1 MKPVDFEY
9 AAPRTV
15 DEALALLA
23 RWRGTATILAGGQ
36 SLIPLLVDRS
46 VRPRCLIDI
55 SRVAE
60 LDFITEDEGG
70 LRIGAA
76 VRQADCEASPLVRR
90 VCPLLVAAI
99 GWIASA
105 PVRNLGTVVGSLA
118 QRNAIS
124 QIPTVAV
131 ALGARLRIAA
141 ADGTERVVAA
151 EAFVDARSPATLRPD
166 ELVVECWF
174 PALPSGTAWGFYE
187 VQRRAAHYALVGAAV
202 TYARGPSGEAT
213 AVRVAASGLAARP
226 VRLAAVEAAVAG
238 HAPTPALFSAA
249 AQRAID
255 DPVVDPLD
263 DLHATAAYR
272 RAVAPAIVERAFLA
286 AAS

>member
-15 DEALALLA
+15 DETLALLA
-23 RWRGTATILAGGQ
+23 RWGGQASILAGGQ
-36 SLIPLLVDRS
+36 SLVPLLVARA
-46 VRPRCLIDI
+46 VRPRCVIDI

-60 LDFITEDEGG
+60 LDAIDEVDGG
-70 LRIGAA
+70 VRIGAA
-76 VRQADCEASPLVRR
+76 VRQATCESSPLVQR

-99 GWIASA
+99 GWVASP
-105 PVRNLGTVVGSLA
+105 PVRNLGTVVGSIA

-131 ALGARLRIAA
+131 ALGARVRIAA
-141 ADGTERVVAA
+141 ADGSRRTVPA
-151 EAFVDARSPATLRPD
+151 ESFVDANSPATLRSD
-166 ELVVECWF
+166 ELVLDCWF
-174 PALPSGTAWGFYE
+174 PGLPAGTAWGFYE

-202 TYARGPSGEAT
+202 TYARGPSGNAT

-226 VRLAAVEAAVAG
+226 IRLTGVEAAVDG
-238 HAPTPALFSAA
+238 RAPTPLLFSAA
-249 AQRAID
+249 AQRASD
-255 DPVVDPLD
+255 DPVLDPID
-263 DLHATAAYR
+263 DVHATAAYR
-272 RAVAPAIVERAFLA
+272 RAVAPTIVERAFLA

>member
-9 AAPRTV
+9 TAPRSV

-23 RWRGTATILAGGQ
+23 RWGSDATILAGGQ
-36 SLIPLLVDRS
+36 SLIPLLAART
-46 VRPRCLIDI
+46 VRPRCVIDI
-55 SRVAE
+55 NRIAE
-60 LDFITEDEGG
+60 LDVIGEDAGG

-99 GWIASA
+99 GWIASL
-105 PVRNLGTVVGSLA
+105 PVRNRGTVVGNLA

-124 QIPTVAV
+124 QISTVAV

-141 ADGTERVVAA
+141 ANGSERTVAA
-151 EAFVDARSPATLRPD
+151 ESFVDANSPATLGPA
-166 ELVVECWF
+166 ELVLDCWF
-174 PALPSGTAWGFYE
+174 PGLAPGTAWGFYE
-187 VQRRAAHYALVGAAV
+187 VQRRAAHYALVSAAV
-202 TYARGPSGEAT
+202 TYARGPSGNVT

-226 VRLAAVEAAVAG
+226 LRLAGVEAAIDGRA
-238 HAPTPALFSAA
+238 ATPALFCAA
-249 AQRAID
+249 AQRAFD
-255 DPVVDPLD
+255 DPVVEPID
-263 DLHATAAYR
+263 DIHATAAYR
-272 RAVAPAIVERAFLA
+272 RAVAPTIVERAFLA

>member
-9 AAPRTV
+9 AAPRTI
-15 DEALALLA
+15 DETLALLA

-36 SLIPLLVDRS
+36 SLIPLLVERA
-46 VRPRCLIDI
+46 VRPRCVIDI

-60 LDFITEDEGG
+60 LDFIVEDEHGV
-70 LRIGAA
+70 RIGAA

-131 ALGARLRIAA
+131 ALGARLRVAA
-141 ADGTERVVAA
+141 ADGSERLVDAA
-151 EAFVDARSPATLRPD
+151 SFVDARSPATLRPG
-166 ELVVECWF
+166 ELVLDCWF
-174 PALPSGTAWGFYE
+174 PALPAGTAWGFYE

-202 TYARGPSGEAT
+202 TYARGPAGNAT
-213 AVRVAASGLAARP
+213 AVRVAASGLASRP
-226 VRLAAVEAAVAG
+226 IRLTGVEAAVDG
-238 HAPTPALFSAA
+238 HAPTPTVFGAA
-249 AQRAID
+249 ARRAFD
-255 DPVVDPLD
+255 DPMVDPLD

-272 RAVAPAIVERAFLA
+272 RAVAPTVVERAFLA

>member
-15 DEALALLA
+15 DETLGLLA
-23 RWRGTATILAGGQ
+23 RWGGAAAILAGGQ
-36 SLIPLLVDRS
+36 SLIPSLVART
-46 VRPRCLIDI
+46 VRPRCIIDI
-55 SRVAE
+55 SRVAG
-60 LDFITEDEGG
+60 LDVIAEADGG

-90 VCPLLVAAI
+90 LCPLLVAAI

-151 EAFVDARSPATLRPD
+151 ESFVDAGSPATLRPD
-166 ELVVECWF
+166 ELVLECWF
-174 PALPSGTAWGFYE
+174 PAIPSGTAWGFYE

-202 TYARGPSGEAT
+202 TYARGASGTAT
-213 AVRVAASGLAARP
+213 AVRVAASGLATRP
-226 VRLAAVEAAVAG
+226 VRLTHVEAAVDG
-238 HAPTPALFSAA
+238 HVPTPMLFSTA
-249 AQRAID
+249 AQRAFN
-255 DPVVDPLD
+255 DPVVDPID

-272 RAVAPAIVERAFLA
+272 RAVAPAIVERALLA